1 MRIRVR
7 TKVVK
12 LEDGIGDAKNML
24 PQAIALVHVVLYR
37 KFPMCMIPQLGCC
50 VECSPER
57 ARVVSLAVRLDLPD
71 SSTPVMLVQSSYAEK
86 VFLQSLTFIL
96 QFRVYA
102 KPPSSVLLRYKPES
116 NLDTRMQL
124 PPSFQ

>member
-57 ARVVSLAVRLDLPD
+57 ARVPSTVSLAVRLDLPD
-71 SSTPVMLVQSSYAEK
+71 SSTPVLLVQSSYAEK
-86 VFLQSLTFIL
+86 V
-96 QFRVYA
+96 
-102 KPPSSVLLRYKPES
+102 YKV
-116 NLDTRMQL
+116 
-124 PPSFQ
+124 